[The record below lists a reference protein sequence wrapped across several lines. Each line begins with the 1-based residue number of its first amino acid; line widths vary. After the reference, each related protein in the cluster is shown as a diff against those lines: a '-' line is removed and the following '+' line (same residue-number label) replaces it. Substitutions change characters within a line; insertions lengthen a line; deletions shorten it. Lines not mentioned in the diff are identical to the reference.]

1 MQKSSIRVLGEE
13 AAAAGGASIS
23 FQGKNVT
30 RLPEGQHTWSKL
42 LQIDKTFLTLW
53 CYFCFACNAYCPSA
67 HPAAAACLASCPL
80 FQWPCPFIILSLF
93 VPPPLH
99 PAPILTVGIKAHH
112 FGLVWCYTEDKK
124 HIVRFFV
131 EMFQSCLITLLQ
143 TNSATFLIPAMT
155 GCFIQ
160 DSFFNAPTPK
170 KISTALPLISL
181 ENTLSKILEALR
193 FPSFLKTCTC
203 WLKMKRVKRAQHYIT
218 LKISHDPK

>member
-1 MQKSSIRVLGEE
+1 MHQQHDDEGGFSWVGSALCLSQCLGFYHWMLLILGQIIFALWEMQKSSIRVLGEE

-30 RLPEGQHTWSKL
+30 RLPEGQRTWPKL

-143 TNSATFLIPAMT
+143 TNSATFLIPAIT

-160 DSFFNAPTPK
+160 DSFSMPPRQRR
-170 KISTALPLISL
+170 
-181 ENTLSKILEALR
+181 ILLLCLL
-193 FPSFLKTCTC
+193 F
-203 WLKMKRVKRAQHYIT
+203 H
-218 LKISHDPK
+218 

>member
-1 MQKSSIRVLGEE
+1 MHQQHDDEGGFSWVGFALCLSQCLGFYHWMLLILAPIIFTLTMRNAEKQHL
-13 AAAAGGASIS
+13 GFGWRGCCSRGCQYI
-23 FQGKNVT
+23 FPGQNVT
-30 RLPEGQHTWSKL
+30 RLPKGQRTWPKL

-112 FGLVWCYTEDKK
+112 FGLVRCYTENKK

-131 EMFQSCLITLLQ
+131 EMFQSCLITLLL
-143 TNSATFLIPAMT
+143 TNSATFCNASNERVFHT
-155 GCFIQ
+155 GLFFTAPQ
-160 DSFFNAPTPK
+160 KNSF
-170 KISTALPLISL
+170 ALPLISL
-181 ENTLSKILEALR
+181 
-193 FPSFLKTCTC
+193 
-203 WLKMKRVKRAQHYIT
+203 
-218 LKISHDPK
+218 